1 MRALVVFESMFGN
14 TARAADAVAQGLRGA
29 GVEVEVVDVRA
40 APALLPPDLD
50 LLVVGAPTHA
60 FGLSRPAT
68 RTDAVRQGA
77 PPERAVT
84 GIREWLESLE
94 VPSGSATPLL
104 AAFDTHATR
113 VRWSPWSASSSIAK
127 VAARRGLGC
136 DARLGLVVD
145 DVAGPLVDGE
155 RERAVDFGAA
165 LAARCR
171 SRSARP
177 G

>member
-1 MRALVVFESMFGN
+1 MQMQMYSEAGSNRGVVTQLRAYL
-14 TARAADAVAQGLRGA
+14 AQA
-29 GVEVEVVDVRA
+29 E
-40 APALLPPDLD
+40 LPNDGRL
-50 LLVVGAPTHA
+50 
-60 FGLSRPAT
+60 
-68 RTDAVRQGA
+68 
-77 PPERAVT
+77 PPERAVI

-127 VAARRGLGC
+127 VAVRRGLGC

-155 RERAVDFGAA
+155 RESAVDVGAA

-171 SRSARP
+171 SRTARP